1 MQLYPV
7 PSWRLG
13 LWLLVLLLFWYFC
26 RKSCPSSVDIIGLR
40 VPTRTLRD
48 FPLFHVSTSVK
59 VVPLPGVPLLQIR
72 LVAILIS
79 SEGKLL
85 HSVRFNFTLTLCRK
99 VS

>member
-1 MQLYPV
+1 M
-7 PSWRLG
+7 
-13 LWLLVLLLFWYFC
+13 
-26 RKSCPSSVDIIGLR
+26 DIVGLR

-48 FPLFHVSTSVK
+48 FPLFRVSTSVK
-59 VVPLPGVPLLQIR
+59 VIPLPGVPLRQIR

-85 HSVRFNFTLTLCRK
+85 HSVRFDVTLCRK